1 MINLKVTDIDF
12 DALRPLLALVEDVA
26 QSSGNQ
32 SPIVVAACSSGHRKS
47 LTTSGLPVGENCAI
61 ESFQGRIDDI
71 FRYFVKDF
79 LLLCVHIEDLVEL
92 EGPLLLFVIDVS
104 LVLVFLNEEL
114 RPIFLLVYRCIM
126 E

>member
-1 MINLKVTDIDF
+1 MINLKITDIDF

-32 SPIVVAACSSGHRKS
+32 SPIIVAACSSGHRKS
-47 LTTSGLPVGENCAI
+47 LTTSGLAVSENCAI

-71 FRYFVKDF
+71 FRYFVKDL

>member
-12 DALRPLLALVEDVA
+12 DALRPLLAFVEDVA

-47 LTTSGLPVGENCAI
+47 LTTTGLPVGENSAI

-71 FRYFVKDF
+71 FRYFVEDL

-92 EGPLLLFVIDVS
+92 EGPLLLFIIDVS
-104 LVLVFLNEEL
+104 LVLVFLDEEL
-114 RPIFLLVYRCIM
+114 CPIFLLVYRCIA